1 MLFQVDDKNVF
12 GRGLDQA
19 GKYNVQITNTALS
32 QSRAGNPKIDLT
44 YLVIDGS
51 YSGVTIQ
58 YADTMTWIDET
69 PEALDRSVTR
79 FNDLLVK
86 IGVPNGTRI
95 DTIED
100 YANGLKGAKLAVV
113 VDWEKSEYGNNAG
126 NYFLRVKRH
135 EKLDPEGS
143 KPNGKKR
150 PNGPQQARTAV
161 SNGNLVNYPNQGQN
175 ASNSFN
181 EPNIDPN
188 DLPFN

>member
-19 GKYNVQITNTALS
+19 GKYNVMIANAELG

-44 YLVIDGS
+44 YSIIDGD

-58 YADTMTWIDET
+58 YADTMTWIDES
-69 PEALDRSVTR
+69 PEALERSVTR

-95 DTIED
+95 DTIQN
-100 YANGLKGAKLAVV
+100 YANGLKGARLAVV
-113 VDWEKSEYGNNAG
+113 VDWEKSEYGSNAG

-150 PNGPQQARTAV
+150 PGNAQQAHTAV
-161 SNGNLVNYPNQGQN
+161 SNGNSGNRQN
-175 ASNSFN
+175 ISNGFAQS
-181 EPNIDPN
+181 NINPN
-188 DLPFN
+188 DLPFD